1 MENSNMNNSEKYLER
16 KLVERVK
23 AIGGMCV
30 KIHNPYYRGLPDRL
44 IILPDGGI
52 VWVEL
57 KTLGKKPTKLQQL
70 AHEEL
75 RKREQVVYVIDSEK
89 KLNEF
94 SRLIGYGV

>member
-1 MENSNMNNSEKYLER
+1 MNEEIKNNEKYLEK

-23 AIGGMCV
+23 AVGGMCI

-44 IILPDGGI
+44 VILPDGGI

-57 KTLGKKPTKLQQL
+57 KTLGKKPTKLQRL
-70 AHEEL
+70 AHDEL
-75 RKREQVVYVIDSEK
+75 RKREQLVYVIDSDK

-94 SRLIGYGV
+94 LRLIGYGI

>member
-1 MENSNMNNSEKYLER
+1 MNEERKNSEKYLEK
-16 KLVERVK
+16 KLVERVE
-23 AIGGMCV
+23 AVGGMCI

-44 IILPDGGI
+44 VIMPDGGT

-57 KTLGKKPTKLQQL
+57 KTKGKHPTKLQQF

-75 RKREQVVYVIDSEK
+75 RKRMQHVFVIDSNE

-94 SRLIGYGV
+94 SKLIGYAI

>member
-1 MENSNMNNSEKYLER
+1 MNEERKNSEKYLEK
-16 KLVERVK
+16 KLVERVE
-23 AIGGMCV
+23 AVGGMCI

-44 IILPDGGI
+44 VIIPDGGT

-57 KTLGKKPTKLQQL
+57 KTKGKKPTKLQQL

-75 RKREQVVYVIDSEK
+75 RKREQLVYVIDSEK

-94 SRLIGYGV
+94 SKLIGYAI